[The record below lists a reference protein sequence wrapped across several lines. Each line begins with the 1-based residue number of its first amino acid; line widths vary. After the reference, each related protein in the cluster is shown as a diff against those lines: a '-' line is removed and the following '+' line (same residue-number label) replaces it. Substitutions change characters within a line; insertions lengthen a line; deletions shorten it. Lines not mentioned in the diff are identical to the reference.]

1 MNRRNLRSG
10 APGTTPDPSDVDFS
24 EAYGGQGHDRE
35 GRQKSTADEI
45 SDDLSRVLDGLNDV
59 KKAVQGDDAAAE
71 RVAKGEY
78 EGDAGDDDGG
88 NAGRQGGL
96 YEGIADHL
104 IDDDTTRLRKST
116 DTVGDLSDAVDDGPD
131 DAESNTRTDDDPT
144 TGNPRMVNPDE

>member
-1 MNRRNLRSG
+1 MPNRTNRRNLRSEG
-10 APGTTPDPSDVDFS
+10 PGTAPDPSDVDFS

-45 SDDLSRVLDGLNDV
+45 SDDLSRVLGGLEDV

-78 EGDAGDDDGG
+78 EGDAGDDEDDDGG

-104 IDDDTTRLRKST
+104 IDDEPARVRKS
-116 DTVGDLSDAVDDGPD
+116 DSWVGDVDLDEPTSG
-131 DAESNTRTDDDPT
+131 DPT
-144 TGNPRMVNPDE
+144 DRNARLVDPDE